1 MIYEVEL
8 AWADAKKVRD
18 FSKTVM
24 EKGLNKPD
32 KPRWQE
38 KRKKKREEPKMMIDV
53 DDAGLTEKLKGCK
66 TL

>member
-1 MIYEVEL
+1 MQR
-8 AWADAKKVRD
+8 KVRD

-38 KRKKKREEPKMMIDV
+38 KRKKKQGRTKN
-53 DDAGLTEKLKGCK
+53 DD
-66 TL
+66 

>member
-1 MIYEVEL
+1 MQR
-8 AWADAKKVRD
+8 KVRD

-38 KRKKKREEPKMMIDV
+38 KRKKKREEPKMMINV
-53 DDAGLTEKLKGCK
+53 DDAGLIEKYKGCK